1 MKEER
6 SVLQDVVGTAKPTEE
21 SKTRKY
27 IRIILTCIGL
37 SLFVLII
44 VSAALRKWGG

>member
-1 MKEER
+1 MKEQR
-6 SVLQDVVGTAKPTEE
+6 GVLQDIIGTAKPTEE

-27 IRIILTCIGL
+27 MRIILTCIGL

-44 VSAALRKWGG
+44 VAAALRKYGG